1 MDINPLRDEQ
11 ASNIAA
17 YHNTMAQRPQGWPRA
32 DWAEKQGYRNLAF
45 IVRDTSHNGKPTRH
59 LLLENDGWQ
68 AALYNAAFTRCLE
81 SRDLREEA
89 TGFWLANLE
98 EVDV

>member
-1 MDINPLRDEQ
+1 MDIYSLREQQ

-17 YHNTMAQRPQGWPRA
+17 YHNVMAQRPQGWPRA

-45 IVRDTSHNGKPTRH
+45 IVRDNSLDGKPKRH
-59 LLLENDGWQ
+59 LLLGTDGWQ
-68 AALYNAAFTRCLE
+68 VALYNEAFTRCLE
-81 SRDLREEA
+81 SRDLREDA
-89 TGFWLANLE
+89 TGLWLANLE